1 MAHRPRA
8 RARAVVRTLAGR
20 GRGLH
25 DRRAVHAVAAD
36 AAAAQRAVDRTAAAG
51 ACRPVA
57 GLGPAGGAHVGRGCV
72 PDVRQPEQRAVSG
85 AWPRPT
91 AICLRSEEHTS
102 ELQSLLRS
110 SYAVFCL
117 TKKTNRYNNPTT
129 QSPTT

>member
-57 GLGPAGGAHVGRGCV
+57 GLGPAGIAHVGREYV
-72 PDVRQPEQRAVSG
+72 PDVRQPEQRAVPG
-85 AWPRPT
+85 ASPRPT
-91 AICLRSEEHTS
+91 AVCWPRMPGGGPTPGLRPTPTS
-102 ELQSLLRS
+102 R
-110 SYAVFCL
+110 
-117 TKKTNRYNNPTT
+117 TKTNPKIM
-129 QSPTT
+129 P